1 LNETNR
7 KRDKRKFYKYIRN
20 LYNLPDLT
28 TLVCKDKD
36 GNIILK
42 KRTLE
47 GWQKY
52 FKQLLNPETESINS
66 LERHED
72 PINNSDLEEP
82 TNEELNEIIKNLK
95 PNKAACPDEMLP
107 EFIKNADLTLK
118 QIIYQIIMKM
128 WKKNT
133 LSKVRRNP
141 VSSVKKED
149 RKQCNT
155 YTGISLLNIIH
166 KIFAIL
172 LYN

>member
-1 LNETNR
+1 
-7 KRDKRKFYKYIRN
+7 
-20 LYNLPDLT
+20 
-28 TLVCKDKD
+28 
-36 GNIILK
+36 
-42 KRTLE
+42 
-47 GWQKY
+47 
-52 FKQLLNPETESINS
+52 
-66 LERHED
+66 
-72 PINNSDLEEP
+72 
-82 TNEELNEIIKNLK
+82 LK